1 MFTGIVSAVGRIAKA
16 TREAGNG
23 KRETGLTL
31 KIQAPYKGLKRGE
44 SIAVNG
50 ACLTVERALPG
61 GFTVHVVETTEGR
74 TLFSEYAV
82 GRPVNLERALRATD
96 RLGGHIVQGHVDGV
110 AVIRRVERRGDAW
123 VYDLRVPDA
132 VREVSIPHGAITVD
146 GVSLTINDLPG
157 KDLVQI
163 SLIPFTREHT
173 TLGTLGV
180 GTGISAADRAATI
193 RVAVD
198 PASVPSDLR
207 RPGHVF
213 PLRARPGGV
222 LQRVGQTEASMD
234 LARLAGLYPAGVICE
249 ILNPDGSMARQEDL
263 ERFAAQHELTFITV
277 GELVAYRLAH
287 ERLVHAVAQAR
298 LPTPFGEFRIVGY
311 RNDVDAAEHV
321 ALIYG
326 DVQDRKNV
334 LVRMHSKCLTGDV
347 FGSWRSDCV
356 WQLHLAMRMIAAEGR
371 GVVVYL
377 DQEGR
382 GIGLLNKL
390 KAYELQDAG
399 HDTVEANRE
408 LGFKPDLRNY
418 GIGAQILLDLGLSA
432 IRVLTNNPMKLV
444 GLEGYGLEIVERVP
458 IVMTPSDE
466 NRSYLDVKRDKLGHL
481 LTH

>member
-1 MFTGIVSAVGRIAKA
+1 MPHANIERAIADIRAGQLVIVADDEHRENEGDLVGAAEKVTPAMINFMA
-16 TREAGNG
+16 THGRGLIC
-23 KRETGLTL
+23 LTL
-31 KIQAPYKGLKRGE
+31 MPERCQALGLAQMAE
-44 SIAVNG
+44 HNTEAHET
-50 ACLTVERALPG
+50 A
-61 GFTVHVVETTEGR
+61 FTVSIDAASR
-74 TLFSEYAV
+74 F
-82 GRPVNLERALRATD
+82 
-96 RLGGHIVQGHVDGV
+96 GV
-110 AVIRRVERRGDAW
+110 
-123 VYDLRVPDA
+123 
-132 VREVSIPHGAITVD
+132 T
-146 GVSLTINDLPG
+146 
-157 KDLVQI
+157 
-163 SLIPFTREHT
+163 
-173 TLGTLGV
+173 
-180 GTGISAADRAATI
+180 TGISAADRAETI
-193 RVAVD
+193 RVAID
-198 PASVPSDLR
+198 PVTIPTDLR

-249 ILNPDGSMARQEDL
+249 ILNADGSMARQPDL
-263 ERFAAQHELTFITV
+263 ERFAARHGLTFITV
-277 GELVAYRLAH
+277 AQLVAYRLAN
-287 ERLVHAVAQAR
+287 ERLVHRVAEAR
-298 LPTPFGEFRIVGY
+298 LPTPFGEFRIIGY
-311 RNDVDAAEHV
+311 RNDVDTAEHV
-321 ALIYG
+321 ALVYG
-326 DVQDRKNV
+326 EVRDHKDV

-347 FGSWRSDCV
+347 FGSARCDCG
-356 WQLHLAMRMIAAEGR
+356 WQLHSAMRMIAGQGL

-458 IVMTPSDE
+458 IVMSPSDE
-466 NRSYLDVKRDKLGHL
+466 NRSYLDAKRDKLGHL